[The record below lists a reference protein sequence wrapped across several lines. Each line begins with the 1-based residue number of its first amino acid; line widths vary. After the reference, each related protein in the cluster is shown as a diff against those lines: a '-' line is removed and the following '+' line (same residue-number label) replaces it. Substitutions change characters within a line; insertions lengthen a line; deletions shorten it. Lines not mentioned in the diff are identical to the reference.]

1 VLGPSCMF
9 TLAFEV
15 VDSLKVRTKRIETMW
30 NKYRN
35 YERSSKG
42 RLLSWKKRKEKARL
56 HTNPYEE
63 WQSEKIAIN
72 ANN

>member
-1 VLGPSCMF
+1 MFGLSCTF

-42 RLLSWKKRKEKARL
+42 RLISWKKRKEKARL

-63 WQSEKIAIN
+63 WHGEKLAIN